1 MTPNLRAT
9 QIELH
14 DGLRAA
20 SQNRWPS
27 LAFDLG
33 AVNDLLSPLFG
44 AGFYYKT
51 FMGPNLWAWARIYEP
66 MIRRAAGLGRP
77 RASPIRIAT
86 RAPSI
91 IATC

>member
-9 QIELH
+9 QIELY
-14 DGLRAA
+14 DGLRAS

-51 FMGPNLWAWARIYEP
+51 FMGPNLL
-66 MIRRAAGLGRP
+66 GLD
-77 RASPIRIAT
+77 AHL
-86 RAPSI
+86 
-91 IATC
+91 